1 MSDMKV
7 LVTGA
12 NGLAGQH
19 LVKQLLDASFQV
31 VATGRGE
38 SRLPFPVSPAFTWYT
53 MDITNALQ
61 VYSVMSKEKPD
72 VVVHTAAATKVD
84 ECEKYPQ
91 QCEAINV
98 QGTSQIL
105 TDAESFSSHFIYVST
120 DFVFDGEKG
129 DYTEDDEP
137 GPINWYGF
145 TKMQAEGM
153 VQTSTI
159 PWTIV
164 RTCLVYGNVLQGIRH
179 NIITWVKEN
188 LEQGKPIKVVSDQWR
203 TPTYVEDLAK
213 GILLIIEKKAAG
225 IYHISGKDRLSPY
238 LIALQTA
245 DFFHLDTTNI
255 EKVDAATFS
264 QPGRRPLKTGLVI
277 DKARKELGYE
287 PVSFEEGLKKMRNE
301 E

>member
-1 MSDMKV
+1 MKV

-72 VVVHTAAATKVD
+72 VVVHTAAATQVD
-84 ECEKYPQ
+84 ECEKYPTP
-91 QCEAINV
+91 CEAINV

-179 NIITWVKEN
+179 NIITWVKES

-213 GILLIIEKKAAG
+213 GILLIIKKKAAG

-238 LIALQTA
+238 LMALQTA
-245 DFFHLDTTNI
+245 DFFQLDKTNI

-287 PVSFEEGLKKMRNE
+287 PVSFEEGLRLMMG
-301 E
+301 